1 MALALTLLGTGSP
14 APLIHRAG
22 SSYLVELAGEKL
34 LFDCGPGA
42 VRRLLEFG
50 VAPTAISGLFL
61 THLHYD
67 HCVDYAYFNL
77 LRWDQGVG
85 RIPELAVWGPAPLA
99 QMTEALLGP
108 EGAFGP
114 DLAARTEHPGSHF
127 IYEMRGGVMPRRR
140 PAPIIAEVAHG
151 DLIAGRGW
159 TVRVAEVV
167 HVQPQLR
174 CLAYRL
180 EADSGAI
187 VFGGD
192 SAPTAALTE
201 LAQGADVLLHMCHF
215 VNGAIADTRLTESC
229 SGHLDA
235 ARTARDAGV
244 KTLVLVHITESV
256 ERPGIKENAVR
267 EAGEIF
273 KGSIVFAEDL
283 LQVPLEDIA
292 VEDIR

>member
-1 MALALTLLGTGSP
+1 MAP
-14 APLIHRAG
+14 IW
-22 SSYLVELAGEKL
+22 
-34 LFDCGPGA
+34 
-42 VRRLLEFG
+42 RL
-50 VAPTAISGLFL
+50 
-61 THLHYD
+61 
-67 HCVDYAYFNL
+67 
-77 LRWDQGVG
+77 
-85 RIPELAVWGPAPLA
+85 
-99 QMTEALLGP
+99 
-108 EGAFGP
+108 
-114 DLAARTEHPGSHF
+114 
-127 IYEMRGGVMPRRR
+127 
-140 PAPIIAEVAHG
+140 APIIAEVAHG
-151 DLIAGRGW
+151 DVIAGRGW

-215 VNGAIADTRLTESC
+215 VNGAIADPRLTESC

-267 EAGEIF
+267 EAGDIF